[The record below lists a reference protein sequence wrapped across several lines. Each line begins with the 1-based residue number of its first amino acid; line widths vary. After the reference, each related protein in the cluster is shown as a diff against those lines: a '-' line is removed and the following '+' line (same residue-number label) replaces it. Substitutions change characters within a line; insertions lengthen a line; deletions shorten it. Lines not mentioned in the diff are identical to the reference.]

1 MVGVAGGLFEAVD
14 ATFQVASAPPV
25 DRLAG
30 DAVAERDLANRGAVE
45 DLEDGAVA
53 LFGQP
58 GRVPIHSPPHP
69 SRDSGTKTNKSV
81 NNDVGRPSG

>member
-1 MVGVAGGLFEAVD
+1 
-14 ATFQVASAPPV
+14 V

-30 DAVAERDLANRGAVE
+30 DAVAERDLANRAVE

-58 GRVPIHSPPHP
+58 GRIPVHSPPHLAGT
-69 SRDSGTKTNKSV
+69 SGTNSPKTGTTKSV
-81 NNDVGRPSG
+81 NDVGGHSVSHVLGPHI